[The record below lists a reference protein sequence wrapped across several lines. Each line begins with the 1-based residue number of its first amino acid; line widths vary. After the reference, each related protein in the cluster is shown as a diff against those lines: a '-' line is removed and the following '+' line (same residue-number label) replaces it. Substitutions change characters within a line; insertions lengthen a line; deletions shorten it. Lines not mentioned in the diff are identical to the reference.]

1 MKNNKWFELK
11 DIELDSGKIV
21 VVTGFQGVNENGDIT
36 TLGRGGSDTTAVAIS
51 AALGAKNCYIFS
63 DNPFG
68 LKHQMAHRK
77 YRRFFVIRFAVSP
90 KDTIF
95 ALYSHTFWQHQTV
108 MTVSDLFP
116 SQMKSVRTVGCINS
130 V

>member
-1 MKNNKWFELK
+1 VSLNAKSHNTLIINASYFDANLPFFGPSVAKNIFATDDE
-11 DIELDSGKIV
+11 V
-21 VVTGFQGVNENGDIT
+21 
-36 TLGRGGSDTTAVAIS
+36 
-51 AALGAKNCYIFS
+51 NCYIFS

-95 ALYSHTFWQHQTV
+95 ALYSHTF
-108 MTVSDLFP
+108 
-116 SQMKSVRTVGCINS
+116 
-130 V
+130 